1 MKAVGLSMSNRDVY
15 RATVMRMV
23 TEGRH
28 TLGEAAGKIGLSY
41 RQAKR
46 IYRRYREEG
55 DGAVI
60 HRSVGKP
67 SHRRISEEIR
77 QNAVEHYREQHADFG
92 PTLASEKL

>member
-1 MKAVGLSMSNRDVY
+1 MKAVRLSMSNRDVY

-55 DGAVI
+55 DTGGDSPQCGQA
-60 HRSVGKP
+60 
-67 SHRRISEEIR
+67 
-77 QNAVEHYREQHADFG
+77 
-92 PTLASEKL
+92 LASRDQ

>member
-1 MKAVGLSMSNRDVY
+1 MKAVRLSMSNRDVY

-77 QNAVEHYREQHADFG
+77 QNAVEHYLRAVR
-92 PTLASEKL
+92 

>member
-1 MKAVGLSMSNRDVY
+1 MSNRDVY

-28 TLGEAAGKIGLSY
+28 TLGEAVGKIGLSY

-55 DGAVI
+55 DTGGDSPQCGQA
-60 HRSVGKP
+60 
-67 SHRRISEEIR
+67 
-77 QNAVEHYREQHADFG
+77 
-92 PTLASEKL
+92 LASKDQ

>member
-1 MKAVGLSMSNRDVY
+1 MKAVRLSMSNRDVY

-55 DGAVI
+55 DTGGDSPQCGQA
-60 HRSVGKP
+60 
-67 SHRRISEEIR
+67 
-77 QNAVEHYREQHADFG
+77 
-92 PTLASEKL
+92 LASKDQ